1 MGITKED
8 AELFAEMFKS
18 AGEELI
24 PTPDEVMRVWKKL
37 DIEIGGFIK
46 ANKTNPEERKEL
58 AKQVFAMFLK
68 LLKELRDIRQKY
80 KPMPTGTAVNTLIG
94 AMDAGQN
101 GQQGLDEWLRRKN
114 KISHT
119 KDTITRGDSM
129 NGDGGKIIFR
139 HDISDGR
146 GYVKLK
152 MPESTFDELVGF
164 RVAPKKILVF
174 LLEKVNEQAFHDGKL
189 TRNYVDFSAKELIE
203 RGVYKTRQSALKG
216 LKAAMNILTGIQI
229 EGEYHFG
236 KNNTV
241 SYVSSNEGGNIFRFW
256 QHDKGLWRVYIEEN
270 ADWRFILQSF
280 SRLPSYYYR
289 LPFRAS
295 ELLYLIRSIARQR
308 TKDIK
313 ERGYFTISL
322 RTIQQ
327 VLNLPDE
334 DKTTHP
340 QRDIKDVIND
350 AVDEIDKAQREDFGN
365 EDLQFLSVEYD
376 EAWPIKQFLN
386 EGYLYVALSG
396 DFAQPFIDI
405 EDEKTK
411 KLKEVK
417 RRSQKALAAKKDND
431 EESEKAKKDNDI
443 QKGTNYG
450 GSEIL

>member
-1 MGITKED
+1 MAIITRIRNGVKYLCEQTYIGIKDGKRKYKETVLGKLD
-8 AELFAEMFKS
+8 ENGNLIPSKKKS
-18 AGEELI
+18 AQDNEGRSVGNSHQDSRNENNLD
-24 PTPDEVMRVWKKL
+24 TKK
-37 DIEIGGFIK
+37 
-46 ANKTNPEERKEL
+46 A
-58 AKQVFAMFLK
+58 
-68 LLKELRDIRQKY
+68 KY
-80 KPMPTGTAVNTLIG
+80 KPMPTGVAINSIID

-119 KDTITRGDSM
+119 KDTITRGEKM
-129 NGDGGKIIFR
+129 KGDGGKIIFR

-152 MPESTFDELVGF
+152 MPESAFDELVG
-164 RVAPKKILVF
+164 RYITPKKIMTF
-174 LLEKVNEQAFHDGKL
+174 LLEKINEQAFHDGKL

-295 ELLYLIRSIARQR
+295 ELLYLIFAIARQR

-322 RTIQQ
+322 RIIQKA
-327 VLNLPDE
+327 LNLPDE
-334 DKTTHP
+334 DKTNHTR
-340 QRDIKDVIND
+340 QDIKDVIND
-350 AVDEIDKAQREDFGN
+350 AVDEIDKAQQEDFGN
-365 EDLQFLSVEYD
+365 EDLLFLSVEYD
-376 EAWPIKQFLN
+376 EAWPIKQFFN
-386 EGYLYVALSG
+386 EGYLHVALSG

-405 EDEKTK
+405 ENERTK
-411 KLKEVK
+411 GLKEAERRKLK
-417 RRSQKALAAKKDND
+417 ALTAKKDKD
-431 EESEKAKKDNDI
+431 SEGEKAKKDNDS
-443 QKGTNYG
+443 QKGTIYS

>member
-1 MGITKED
+1 M
-8 AELFAEMFKS
+8 
-18 AGEELI
+18 
-24 PTPDEVMRVWKKL
+24 
-37 DIEIGGFIK
+37 
-46 ANKTNPEERKEL
+46 
-58 AKQVFAMFLK
+58 
-68 LLKELRDIRQKY
+68 
-80 KPMPTGTAVNTLIG
+80 
-94 AMDAGQN
+94 
-101 GQQGLDEWLRRKN
+101 
-114 KISHT
+114 
-119 KDTITRGDSM
+119 
-129 NGDGGKIIFR
+129 
-139 HDISDGR
+139 
-146 GYVKLK
+146 
-152 MPESTFDELVGF
+152 
-164 RVAPKKILVF
+164 
-174 LLEKVNEQAFHDGKL
+174 
-189 TRNYVDFSAKELIE
+189 
-203 RGVYKTRQSALKG
+203 
-216 LKAAMNILTGIQI
+216 
-229 EGEYHFG
+229 
-236 KNNTV
+236 
-241 SYVSSNEGGNIFRFW
+241 
-256 QHDKGLWRVYIEEN
+256 
-270 ADWRFILQSF
+270 
-280 SRLPSYYYR
+280 
-289 LPFRAS
+289 
-295 ELLYLIRSIARQR
+295 IRSIARQR